1 MMPAIRGRPHRDV
14 ALSAQEIT
22 VRYLSRLELS
32 LRAEA
37 REAKRHADQER
48 ALHADTWAER
58 CQELKRFAAE
68 RLIPCVG

>member
-1 MMPAIRGRPHRDV
+1 MMPALRGRPHRDV
-14 ALSAQEIT
+14 ALSAQDVT

-37 REAKRHADQER
+37 REARRGADPER
-48 ALHADTWAER
+48 AMTADTWAER

-68 RLIPCVG
+68 RLIPCAD